1 MQPAELSRALLVL
14 SETHGSEQF
23 ACLDHLIGSI
33 TRWMLLRVLMSAWI
47 EVTRYK
53 CAPKPHR
60 HNIKTLLKLFWPK
73 CTNSFQRI
81 VLFSVYRQKLIK
93 RMSTAFQ
100 TKRSD
105 ILTEYKCICEIFFLL
120 FSPKLPTKGVVK
132 TTLVTQPTEFSDWIT
147 WLLGLE

>member
-60 HNIKTLLKLFWPK
+60 HNIKTIKTLLTQMHKLFSK
-73 CTNSFQRI
+73 NSSVFSLQAKINQKDVNGLSNKKKWHSYRI
-81 VLFSVYRQKLIK
+81 QVYLG
-93 RMSTAFQ
+93 
-100 TKRSD
+100 D
-105 ILTEYKCICEIFFLL
+105 LFLL
-120 FSPKLPTKGVVK
+120 FSPKLPTKGVVNS
-132 TTLVTQPTEFSDWIT
+132 TPVTQPAEFSDWIT